1 MESKTNLDAIAA
13 ELRLRFLN
21 HPFGIV
27 QFWGWA
33 QVPANDQSYLLVSTH
48 VDGDRLDLIFVHE
61 SHTGLPGV
69 LSVWSPEGL
78 EEAPA
83 DRGQGIALRRA
94 ARLRLDGGEAW
105 IEDGK
110 LHLKMPRGEG
120 LWPLP
125 DAPALVL
132 AR

>member
-1 MESKTNLDAIAA
+1 MESTPDLFALAA
-13 ELRLRFLN
+13 EIRRLFLGQS
-21 HPFGIV
+21 FGIV

-48 VDGDRLDLIFVHE
+48 VEGDRLDLIFVHE

-69 LSVWSPEGL
+69 LSIWAPEGV

-83 DRGQGIALRRA
+83 DRGVGIALRQA
-94 ARLRLDGGEAW
+94 SRLRLDGGEAW
-105 IEDGK
+105 IEEGK

>member
-1 MESKTNLDAIAA
+1 MESKTNLDALAA

-83 DRGQGIALRRA
+83 DLLPHAPEGCVA
-94 ARLRLDGGEAW
+94 AAPWGARMTDFLA
-105 IEDGK
+105 
-110 LHLKMPRGEG
+110 HLKDPAYQARNRWECVAEDIGETEEE
-120 LWPLP
+120 
-125 DAPALVL
+125 
-132 AR
+132 

>member
-1 MESKTNLDAIAA
+1 MKSSTDTVALADEIRS
-13 ELRLRFLN
+13 RFLN
-21 HPFGIV
+21 QPFGIV

-48 VDGDRLDLIFVHE
+48 VDGDRLDLVFVHE
-61 SHTGLPGV
+61 SHTGLPGI
-69 LSVWSPEGL
+69 LSIWSPEGA
-78 EEAPA
+78 EDAPA
-83 DRGQGIALRRA
+83 DRGVGIALRRA

-120 LWPLP
+120 VWPLP
-125 DAPALVL
+125 EVPALVL